1 MASRI
6 ILITG
11 GARSGKSRYAEQ
23 RAREIGGRLL
33 YVATAEAGDDEMA
46 RRIAAHR
53 ARRGDEWT
61 TVEAAL
67 EIASALRE
75 SRGFDAAVIDC
86 VTLWL
91 SNLIERADA
100 IAIERTVETFIG
112 AARDFAG
119 PVFIVTNELGS
130 GIVPDNALAR
140 SFRDLAGWTNQR
152 LAEAADEV
160 VLMVAGLPLFVKKGE
175 ACE

>member
-1 MASRI
+1 MKNRI
-6 ILITG
+6 MLITG
-11 GARSGKSRYAEQ
+11 GARSGKSRYAEE
-23 RAREIGGRLL
+23 RARSMGSRLL
-33 YVATAEAGDDEMA
+33 YVATAEPGDEEMA

-53 ARRGDEWT
+53 GRRGTEWT
-61 TVEAAL
+61 TIEAPI

-75 SRGFDAAVIDC
+75 KRGFDAAVLDC

-91 SNLIERADA
+91 SNLMACGGESRIERAVDEF
-100 IAIERTVETFIG
+100 IA
-112 AARDFAG
+112 AARGFGA